1 MSCSILA
8 EDARWILDM
17 VISAGEGTNYDV
29 TVGLILFGHLSRIA
43 YEGAR
48 FLQSSNAPPSLAP
61 LVALLPAQTSSSIV
75 RARHAVK
82 LLDDN
87 KKTYQ
92 DLLMEMQAY
101 LAAHQQAFL
110 GKAHPLFRRWER
122 DLGLYFFDGC
132 LVGATVP
139 MQQRIGAE
147 PSMAFADIPPTYNS
161 LARELGGVLSVLA
174 VTDGVQHNYVG
185 TLSFGIKQHVK
196 TKDVLSRRYF
206 AERYS
211 SGLSAEAK
219 LLLLMLEAEA
229 GASLSLLEVANEK
242 YSGAVLRARFI
253 SLFHL
258 LNGIKKTLDTYPMVA
273 SARSALLQAFLSSH
287 DVQLVF
293 QDPDLRRLR
302 NVFMHYGIH
311 PAQVDFRLEE
321 PMYGLVE
328 QVTQNRNIDD
338 LSKLVTSVTGEAYQ
352 VLQDWRG

>member
-1 MSCSILA
+1 MVLS
-8 EDARWILDM
+8 AR
-17 VISAGEGTNYDV
+17 EGTKYDV

-43 YEGAR
+43 YEGTR
-48 FLQSSNAPPSLAP
+48 FLQSPNAPRVLAP
-61 LVALLPAQTSSSIV
+61 LMALLPAQTSEPIV

-92 DLLMEMQAY
+92 DLLMEMRAY
-101 LAAHQQAFL
+101 LLAHQQAFL
-110 GKAHPLFRRWER
+110 GNAHPLFRRWER
-122 DLGLYFFDGC
+122 DLGFYFFDGC

-139 MQQRIGAE
+139 MQQRIGAQ
-147 PSMAFADIPPTYNS
+147 PSMAFADIPSAYNS
-161 LARELGGVLSVLA
+161 LARELGEVLSVVA
-174 VTDGVQHNYVG
+174 AADGVQHNHVG

-211 SGLSAEAK
+211 SGLPAEAK

-242 YSGAVLRARFI
+242 YPGPVLRARFI
-253 SLFHL
+253 SLFHV
-258 LNGIKKTLDTYPMVA
+258 LNGMKKTLDTYPVA
-273 SARSALLQAFLSSH
+273 ANARAAHVQAFLSSR

-311 PAQVDFRLEE
+311 PTQAHFLPGE

-328 QVTQNRNIDD
+328 QITSNRSIDD
-338 LSKLVTSVTGEAYQ
+338 LSKLVISVTGEMYQ
-352 VLQDWRG
+352 ALQDWRG